1 MSRREEVRPV
11 RSSEEEEVPRLRT
24 RPPVEVGGFFLRRNP
39 SPQRIIGRQAEGT
52 APPPRRYYQE
62 AFMTQMFV
70 YGIAAIVVSVGA
82 ALFARQRRAA
92 YAVVRPARPR
102 RSRVR

>member
-1 MSRREEVRPV
+1 
-11 RSSEEEEVPRLRT
+11 
-24 RPPVEVGGFFLRRNP
+24 
-39 SPQRIIGRQAEGT
+39 
-52 APPPRRYYQE
+52 
-62 AFMTQMFV
+62 MTQMFV

-82 ALFARQRRAA
+82 VLFARQRRVG

>member
-1 MSRREEVRPV
+1 MTVRRYRDSARGLPLRWAGSSFGGIRPLSE
-11 RSSEEEEVPRLRT
+11 SSDDKQRGR
-24 RPPVEVGGFFLRRNP
+24 RPPRCH
-39 SPQRIIGRQAEGT
+39 
-52 APPPRRYYQE
+52 YQE

>member
-1 MSRREEVRPV
+1 
-11 RSSEEEEVPRLRT
+11 
-24 RPPVEVGGFFLRRNP
+24 
-39 SPQRIIGRQAEGT
+39 
-52 APPPRRYYQE
+52 
-62 AFMTQMFV
+62 MTQVFV
-70 YGIAAIVVSVGA
+70 YGLVAIVVSIGT